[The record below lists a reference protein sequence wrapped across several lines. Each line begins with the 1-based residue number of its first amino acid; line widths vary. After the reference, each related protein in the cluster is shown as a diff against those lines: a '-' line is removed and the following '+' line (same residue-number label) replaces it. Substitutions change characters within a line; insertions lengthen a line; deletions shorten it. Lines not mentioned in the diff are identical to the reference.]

1 MHLGIP
7 ALLDFYRI
15 HAAEDSLVLVTIIAT
30 EGSTYRK
37 PGAMMLISRDD
48 SFEGMISGG
57 CLEGDLL
64 HHAAEVFDNGQAKF
78 VTYDMHAGDDLVWGL
93 GLGCDGVIH
102 LMLQRLDCEHG
113 FAFLEQLEASHA
125 ARCAVLLA
133 LTIQSN
139 GSLPLASF
147 ALLDRAG
154 KTCGEPALIGLLQG
168 ILQQGWPDW
177 RYRKIDDTEKGEVS
191 ETILVNLPP
200 QTRVLVCGAGPDAVP
215 VVRALCALDWDV
227 HIVDHRPAYARAD
240 RFPDKCRVIQARPEQ
255 LTEFVN
261 LDEFD
266 AAVVMSHHLENDSI
280 YLAQLAKK
288 DLVYLGCLGPR
299 ARRDRL
305 REMAGC
311 PGQQVF
317 GPVGLDI
324 GAELPQAIALSLVAE
339 IHAVLNRR
347 SGLPLTPLDA
357 NGST

>member
-7 ALLDFYRI
+7 ALLDFYSI
-15 HAAEDSLVLVTIIAT
+15 HASEESLVLVTIIAT
-30 EGSTYRK
+30 QGSTYRK

-64 HHAAEVFDNGQAKF
+64 HHAAEVFRNGEAKF
-78 VTYDMHAGDDLVWGL
+78 VTYDMHAGDDLVWSL

-102 LMLQRLDCEHG
+102 LLLQRLDREHS
-113 FAFLEQLEASHA
+113 FEFLEQLEASHA

-133 LTIQSN
+133 LTTQSN
-139 GSLPLASF
+139 GSLPLATS

-154 KTCGEPALIGLLQG
+154 NTCGERALLGMLQDVSQPA
-168 ILQQGWPDW
+168 WPDW
-177 RYRKIDDTEKGEVS
+177 RYRKISDTKNGEAS

-200 QTRVLVCGAGPDAVP
+200 PTRVLVCGAGPDAVP
-215 VVRALCALDWDV
+215 VVHALCALDWDV
-227 HIVDHRPAYARAD
+227 HVVDHRPAYARAG
-240 RFPDKCRVIQARPEQ
+240 RFPDKCRVILARPEQ
-255 LTEFVN
+255 LAQLVD
-261 LDEFD
+261 LDEID
-266 AAVVMSHHLENDSI
+266 AAIVMSHHLENDSI

-288 DLVYLGCLGPR
+288 DLAYLGCLGPR

-317 GPVGLDI
+317 GPAGLDI

-339 IHAVLNRR
+339 IHTVLNRR
-347 SGLPLTPLDA
+347 SGLPLTPPDA
-357 NGST
+357 NDPT

>member
-1 MHLGIP
+1 
-7 ALLDFYRI
+7 
-15 HAAEDSLVLVTIIAT
+15 
-30 EGSTYRK
+30 
-37 PGAMMLISRDD
+37 MLISPDE

-64 HHAAEVFDNGQAKF
+64 HHAAAVFNSGKAKF
-78 VTYDMHAGDDLVWGL
+78 VTYDMHAGDDLVWSL

-102 LMLQRLDCEHG
+102 LMLQRLDREHG
-113 FAFLEQLEASHA
+113 FGFLQQLEASHM
-125 ARCAVLLA
+125 ARSAVLLA
-133 LTIQSN
+133 LTTQPN
-139 GSLPLASF
+139 GSLPLASS

-154 KTCGEPALIGLLQG
+154 ETCGEPALLGMLQD
-168 ILQQGWPDW
+168 ISQQGWPDW
-177 RYRKIDDTEKGEVS
+177 RYRKICDTQYG
-191 ETILVNLPP
+191 ETILVNVPP

-215 VVRALCALDWDV
+215 VVHALSALDWDV
-227 HIVDHRPAYARAD
+227 QIVDHRPAYARAD
-240 RFPDKCRVIQARPEQ
+240 RFPAKCRVIQARPEQ
-255 LTEFVN
+255 LADLVDLNEI
-261 LDEFD
+261 D

-288 DLVYLGCLGPR
+288 DIAYLGCLGPR

-305 REMAGC
+305 RKMAAC

-347 SGLPLTPLDA
+347 SGLPLTPPD
-357 NGST
+357 SDDPT